1 MKKRTFIYVVI
12 ACFGLFPFLLARNV
26 DVSGNWELTMQS
38 PRGESTSDIT
48 FILEGDK
55 LTVTMEGM
63 RGGGEVT
70 GEGTITGSTIEWSV
84 TRETPRGEF
93 TMTYTGTVSDN
104 TMSGEV
110 QMMNRTIEW
119 IATKKQS

>member
-1 MKKRTFIYVVI
+1 MKKRTFAYVVI
-12 ACFGLFPFLLARNV
+12 ACFVLFPFLHAENV

-38 PRGESTSDIT
+38 PRREFASDVT
-48 FILEGDK
+48 FVQEGDK

-93 TMTYTGTVSDN
+93 TMTYTGTVSGN

-119 IATKKQS
+119 TANKKQD

>member
-1 MKKRTFIYVVI
+1 MKKRTFVYVVI
-12 ACFGLFPFLLARNV
+12 ACFGLFPFLLAGNV

-38 PRGESTSDIT
+38 
-48 FILEGDK
+48 
-55 LTVTMEGM
+55 
-63 RGGGEVT
+63 
-70 GEGTITGSTIEWSV
+70 
-84 TRETPRGEF
+84 PRGEF

-119 IATKKQS
+119 TATKKQS